1 VRAREGNEGEAED
14 VEEVEEAEDRM
25 RVALSS
31 MSSSSATLVISSGQL
46 SSGPLVEKLVRLM
59 NPGSEASQGDKDGR
73 VLPTDRSDVQMCL
86 SMIILWIAMYTGFHS
101 PLPSRSW

>member
-1 VRAREGNEGEAED
+1 MRAREGNEGEAED

-46 SSGPLVEKLVRLM
+46 SKWTPEMVRLM

-86 SMIILWIAMYTGFHS
+86 SKIILWIAMYTGFHS